1 MKIDDYLLIFVF
13 IFMLKYL
20 LKFMFSKHQVLEN
33 MKNVYNYGEP
43 ESSESPSSEMIR
55 IFNVKYPKRPSLT
68 GIYTET
74 GPLGANIG
82 CYDSQTQACNCINM
96 CDK

>member
-1 MKIDDYLLIFVF
+1 MKFDNYLIIFII
-13 IFMLKYL
+13 IFTLKY
-20 LKFMFSKHQVLEN
+20 FFSFVFSKHSTFEY

-43 ESSESPSSEMIR
+43 GSTENPNSEMIK
-55 IFNVKYPKRPSLT
+55 IFSVKYPKRPSLT
-68 GIYTET
+68 GIYTDT

-82 CYDSQTQACNCINM
+82 CYDSQTQGCNCVKL